1 MAYTTIDDPS
11 AHFQTA
17 LWSGDDATTQDIT
30 NDGNSDLQPDWVWV
44 KCRNTNG
51 NGFDHT
57 VWDTSRGVSDSVN
70 TSLSPSQNDVE
81 GLGDNVTTTAQLG
94 GVSAMLSDGFTVR
107 EGSIDDDSR
116 YVNENTRT
124 YVGWQWKANGGSRTT
139 FAEDGN
145 NPAGGYQANTT
156 AGFSIIDYT
165 GTGGAGGTVAHGLGV
180 APEVLIAKSRSAS
193 GKSWAAWHKVI
204 LNTHYLTLQTTNYK
218 TDDDGFLNDT
228 SPTSSVITLGDWGDI
243 NGDSETHIM
252 YAFASIQGYSK
263 FGSYEGNGAAGGPFV
278 YTGFKPAWTMI
289 KSVDNNTYN
298 WIMQDTKRFGG
309 VNSGATDKNL
319 AANSDSEEPSSASFS
334 GNEIDYLSNGFK
346 LRSTAGNTNASGD
359 TYIYMAFA
367 ESPFVTSGGV
377 PCTAR

>member
-70 TSLSPSQNDVE
+70 TSLSPSQDDVE

-156 AGFSIIDYT
+156 AGFSIVDYV
-165 GTGGAGGTVAHGLGV
+165 GTGAAGTMAHGLGAAPDLIIIKNRDEADDWAV
-180 APEVLIAKSRSAS
+180 YHSANTSAPETDYLV
-193 GKSWAAWHKVI
+193 
-204 LNTHYLTLQTTNYK
+204 LNTDAGTA
-218 TDDDGFLNDT
+218 DDDAFWNDT
-228 SPTSSVITLGDWGDI
+228 APTSSVFTVNTAHNVNADAENYIAYCFT
-243 NGDSETHIM
+243 
-252 YAFASIQGYSK
+252 SIQGYSK
-263 FGSYEGNGAAGGPFV
+263 FGSYTGNGDADGPFV
-278 YTGFKPAWTMI
+278 YTGFSPSMVIAKASSTNGDWKI
-289 KSVDNNTYN
+289 FDNKRIGYN
-298 WIMQDTKRFGG
+298 
-309 VNSGATDKNL
+309 
-319 AANSDSEEPSSASFS
+319 AANYRLYPNAATVETSDSL
-334 GNEIDYLSNGFK
+334 IDILSNGFK
-346 LRSTAGNTNASGD
+346 LKTLSDSINGSDNTV
-359 TYIYMAFA
+359 IYMAFA